1 MRLRFKM
8 PLICDLKRKR
18 RFMVLVQEKIRINI
32 DFPGLNLCLSN
43 DLYFLTRV
51 QNLPVPLL
59 FFKKGESHLKPTNQ
73 PLFPPI

>member
-8 PLICDLKRKR
+8 PLICDLKWKR
-18 RFMVLVQEKIRINI
+18 RFYGTLQEKIRINI